1 MAFDVTAVLK
11 ANVSNFTSGIKE
23 AQSVFESFQS
33 KSKRTFENV
42 ANGFQT
48 AGLALSAGLTAPA
61 LAGIGAV
68 VKGYASLEQNLGG
81 TEAVFGQFAKSV
93 QNDAKNA
100 YQTMGL
106 SASDYMATANKMGS
120 LFQGSGLEQ
129 QKALDMTSK
138 AMKRAADVA
147 SVMGV
152 DVNMAME
159 SVAGAAKGNFTM
171 MDNLGVAMNATTLE
185 AYALEKGLN
194 FEWKTA
200 SNAEKAELAM
210 QMFMD
215 RTKQYDGNFLK
226 ESEKTVSGSLDAMKG
241 AFSNF
246 VAGLGNP
253 EADVAEL
260 MTNLKTT
267 IVNFSKNVKGVI
279 KTIWDNLP
287 LAPWQKWVALIAVG
301 AGPVLLALSGIMK
314 GIGTLKAA
322 FQGIGAVLTNPW
334 GLALVA
340 LVAGFVHAYKNSEKF
355 RNVVNSV
362 VSAVVAKFN
371 ELKAKAQPA
380 LDFIK
385 NALGKFNVGAF
396 APLIGGIGLFISSL
410 MKLKGIKIPNP
421 FSKFKPSF
429 PKIPNPFTGLAN
441 MAKAASSAI
450 KNAFSG
456 LGKAIG
462 SAFKGIGTAI
472 STVFQGIARAI
483 SMLNPAGVVSFAMG
497 LAAVT
502 ASLVALSAMQGM
514 VLPFLQGLADIFVQL
529 VGGTLQAFA
538 SALVTLAPVM
548 TTIAQAL
555 SMLSPLVV
563 AFGIA
568 FSMAATAV
576 GGAIAQI
583 VTALAGGVAQII
595 AAITPIVAIIS
606 STFLQVVTVI
616 TNAFVQIVQAIA
628 PFIPN
633 ITQMFTTIATVVA
646 NSIVQIVQA
655 LAPFIPAVTQMVVAL
670 APVLSQIVSAF
681 NNLVS
686 EISPIIDSITNLFK
700 TLGEQ
705 ISSILESAGSVVES
719 FGSAIRNVLDGVAG
733 IFESMGNAAKNAG
746 MGVKLMAQGIK
757 MLTELGL
764 MDLVATLAAVAT
776 GLTAIVASGIGS
788 AGPGLQAA
796 GMGMQMMA
804 TSAQMASVAIQML
817 PTALTTLSASL
828 GTLPAMMTMAGTA
841 MMTFATSAQS
851 SVMSLMA
858 IGATI
863 TQFASMLMTI
873 GPSATVASAGL
884 ATFNG
889 QANAAGSAMQRLG
902 SASTTALAQVTALG
916 TGITSSMAGATAAI
930 SNAGMQMS
938 TAVRMAGTQMTV
950 AMQASM
956 NQIKMVVLN
965 GMTASASAVQNGG
978 NQMTTAIRSAGTQ
991 MVTIIQSTMN
1001 QMKSAVLNGMTAIVS
1016 SVRNGGS
1023 QMVSAWQS
1031 AGQQMVS
1038 STQNTVNNMNSSL
1051 RNVGSGVNLYS
1062 NGTALMSG
1070 LKSGIDAGWAQITAS
1085 VSSMAQWIKDHK
1097 GPVSYDKRLL
1107 VDNGLAIMFG
1117 LNRGISS
1124 GWQEVKSN
1132 VSSMAGQLSELVQT
1146 GLDGSFDLPNMAA
1159 NLMNSVTV
1167 SHNPQSV
1174 QHSIDNVAGQ
1184 QRLIKKFDELI
1195 DEVRRS
1201 GNTYLDGKVISRKV
1215 DRNLGQ
1221 NTQLRSRTSWV
1232 T

>member
-33 KSKRTFENV
+33 KSNRTFENV

-120 LFQGSGLEQ
+120 LFQGSGVEQ

-152 DVNMAME
+152 DMNMAME

-194 FEWKTA
+194 FKWETA

-340 LVAGFVHAYKNSEKF
+340 LVALVAGFVHAYKNSEKF

-385 NALGKFNVGAF
+385 NTLGKFNVGAF

-441 MAKAASSAI
+441 MAKTAGSAV

-483 SMLNPAGVVSFAMG
+483 SMLNPAGVASFAMG

-502 ASLVALSAMQGM
+502 AALVALSAMQGM

-548 TTIAQAL
+548 TTIAQAF

-563 AFGIA
+563 AFGMA
-568 FSMAATAV
+568 FSMVATAV
-576 GGAIAQI
+576 GGAISQ
-583 VTALAGGVAQII
+583 L
-595 AAITPIVAIIS
+595 
-606 STFLQVVTVI
+606 VTVI
-616 TNAFVQIVQAIA
+616 TNAVVQIVQAIA

-646 NSIVQIVQA
+646 NAIVQIVQA
-655 LAPFIPAVTQMVVAL
+655 LAPFIPAVTQMVEAL

-686 EISPIIDSITNLFK
+686 QISPIIDSITNLFK

-705 ISSILESAGSVVES
+705 ISSILESASSVVES
-719 FGSAIRNVLDGVAG
+719 FGSAIRNVLDGIAG
-733 IFESMGNAAKNAG
+733 IFDSIGNAAKNAG
-746 MGVKLMAQGIK
+746 LGVKYMAEGIK
-757 MLTELGL
+757 ILVDLNL
-764 MDLVATLAAVAT
+764 ADLVGTLAAVAT
-776 GLTAIVASGIGS
+776 GLAAIAASGIGS

-804 TSAQMASVAIQML
+804 TSAHMASVAIQML
-817 PTALTTLSASL
+817 PTALTTLSAGL
-828 GTLPAMMTMAGTA
+828 GTLPVMMTMAGTA
-841 MMTFATSAQS
+841 MIAFATSAQS

-884 ATFNG
+884 ATFNS

-938 TAVRMAGTQMTV
+938 TAVRMAGTQM
-950 AMQASM
+950 
-956 NQIKMVVLN
+956 
-965 GMTASASAVQNGG
+965 
-978 NQMTTAIRSAGTQ
+978 
-991 MVTIIQSTMN
+991 VTIIQSTMN
-1001 QMKSAVLNGMTAIVS
+1001 QMKSAVLNGMMAIVS
-1016 SVRNGGS
+1016 AVRNGGS

-1051 RNVGSGVNLYS
+1051 RNVGSSVNLYS
-1062 NGTALMSG
+1062 NGTALMAG

-1174 QHSIDNVAGQ
+1174 QHSIDNVTSQ

>member
-33 KSKRTFENV
+33 KSNRTFENV

-120 LFQGSGLEQ
+120 LFQGSGVEQ

-152 DVNMAME
+152 DMNMAME

-194 FEWKTA
+194 FKWETA

-340 LVAGFVHAYKNSEKF
+340 LVALVAGFVHAYKNSEKF

-441 MAKAASSAI
+441 MAKTAGSAV

-568 FSMAATAV
+568 FSMVATAV
-576 GGAIAQI
+576 GGAISQ
-583 VTALAGGVAQII
+583 L
-595 AAITPIVAIIS
+595 
-606 STFLQVVTVI
+606 VTVI
-616 TNAFVQIVQAIA
+616 TNAVVQIVQAIA

-646 NSIVQIVQA
+646 NAIVQIVQA

-686 EISPIIDSITNLFK
+686 EISPIIDNITNLFK

-746 MGVKLMAQGIK
+746 TGVKLIAQGIK
-757 MLTELGL
+757 ILTELGL

-873 GPSATVASAGL
+873 GPSATVASAGF

-916 TGITSSMAGATAAI
+916 TGIASSMAGATAAI
-930 SNAGMQMS
+930 SNAG
-938 TAVRMAGTQMTV
+938 T
-950 AMQASM
+950 
-956 NQIKMVVLN
+956 
-965 GMTASASAVQNGG
+965 
-978 NQMTTAIRSAGTQ
+978 QMTTAIRSAGTQ
-991 MVTIIQSTMN
+991 MVTITQSTMN

-1016 SVRNGGS
+1016 AVRNGGS

-1174 QHSIDNVAGQ
+1174 QHSIDNVASQ

-1221 NTQLRSRTSWV
+1221 NTQLRSRTSWA

>member
-33 KSKRTFENV
+33 KSNRTFENV
-42 ANGFQT
+42 ANGFQM
-48 AGLALSAGLTAPA
+48 AGLALSAGLTAPV

-93 QNDAKNA
+93 QNDAKSA

-120 LFQGSGLEQ
+120 LFQGSGVDQ
-129 QKALDMTSK
+129 QKSLDMTSK

-152 DVNMAME
+152 DTSMAME
-159 SVAGAAKGNFTM
+159 SIAGAAKGNFTM

-194 FEWKTA
+194 FKWDTA
-200 SNAEKAELAM
+200 SNVEKAELAM

-226 ESEKTVSGSLDAMKG
+226 ESEKTVAGSLDAMKG

-253 EADVAEL
+253 EADVAQL

-267 IVNFSKNVKGVI
+267 IVNFSKNIKGVI

-287 LAPWQKWVALIAVG
+287 LAPWQKWVGLIAVG

-340 LVAGFVHAYKNSEKF
+340 LVALVAGFVHAYQNSEKF
-355 RNVVNSV
+355 RNIVNSA
-362 VSAVVAKFN
+362 VSAVIDKFN
-371 ELKAKAQPA
+371 ELKAKVQPT

-385 NALGKFNVGAF
+385 NALGKFNVGTF
-396 APLIGGIGLFISSL
+396 APLIGGIGLFIASL
-410 MKLKGIKIPNP
+410 IKLKGIKIPNP

-429 PKIPNPFTGLAN
+429 PKIPNPFAGLAN
-441 MAKAASSAI
+441 MAKSAGSAV

-462 SAFKGIGTAI
+462 TAFKGIGTAI

-483 SMLNPAGVVSFAMG
+483 SMLNPAGIASFAVG

-502 ASLVALSAMQGM
+502 AALVALSAVQGM
-514 VLPFLQGLADIFVQL
+514 VLPFLQGLADIFVKL

-538 SALVTLAPVM
+538 SALVTLAPIM
-548 TTIAQAL
+548 TTIAQAFA
-555 SMLSPLVV
+555 MLSPLVV
-563 AFGIA
+563 AFGVA
-568 FSMAATAV
+568 FSMVATAV
-576 GGAIAQI
+576 GGAIAK
-583 VTALAGGVAQII
+583 II
-595 AAITPIVAIIS
+595 TAITPIVAIIS
-606 STFLQVVTVI
+606 SALLRIVTVI
-616 TNAFVQIVQAIA
+616 TNAVVQIVQAIA

-646 NSIVQIVQA
+646 NAIVQIVQA

-681 NNLVS
+681 NNLIS
-686 EISPIIDSITNLFK
+686 QISPIIDSITNLFR

-746 MGVKLMAQGIK
+746 QGVKLMAQGIK
-757 MLTELGL
+757 MLVDLKLG
-764 MDLVATLAAVAT
+764 DLVGTLAAVAV
-776 GLTAIVASGIGS
+776 GLTAIVSSGIGS

-817 PTALTTLSASL
+817 PTALATLSASL
-828 GTLPAMMTMAGTA
+828 GTLPAMMNMAGSA
-841 MMTFATSAQS
+841 MVTFATSAQS
-851 SVMSLMA
+851 SMMSLMA
-858 IGATI
+858 IGTI
-863 TQFASMLMTI
+863 IAQFASMLIAI
-873 GPSATVASAGL
+873 GSSTAVASAGL

-889 QANAAGSAMQRLG
+889 QANAAGSAMQRLS
-902 SASTTALAQVTALG
+902 SASSSTLGQVTALG
-916 TGITSSMAGATAAI
+916 AGIMSSMANATASI
-930 SNAGMQMS
+930 SNAG
-938 TAVRMAGTQMTV
+938 A
-950 AMQASM
+950 
-956 NQIKMVVLN
+956 
-965 GMTASASAVQNGG
+965 
-978 NQMTTAIRSAGTQ
+978 QMTTTLRSSGTQ
-991 MVTIIQSTMN
+991 MVTITQSTMN

-1016 SVRNGGS
+1016 AVRNGGS

-1038 STQNTVNNMNSSL
+1038 STQNTVNKMNSSL

-1062 NGTALMSG
+1062 NGTALMAG
-1070 LKSGIDAGWAQITAS
+1070 LKSGIDAGWSQITAS
-1085 VSSMAQWIKDHK
+1085 VSSMAEWIKQNK

-1174 QHSIDNVAGQ
+1174 QHSIDNVASQ

-1215 DRNLGQ
+1215 DHNLGQ
-1221 NTQLRSRTSWV
+1221 NTQLRSRTSWA

>member
-33 KSKRTFENV
+33 KSNRTFENV

-120 LFQGSGLEQ
+120 LFQGSGVEQ

-152 DVNMAME
+152 DMNMAME

-194 FEWKTA
+194 FKWETA

-340 LVAGFVHAYKNSEKF
+340 LVALVAGFVHAYKNSEKF

-421 FSKFKPSF
+421 FSKFKATF

-441 MAKAASSAI
+441 MAKTAGSAV

-483 SMLNPAGVVSFAMG
+483 SMLNPAGVASFAMG

-502 ASLVALSAMQGM
+502 AALVALSAMQGM

-548 TTIAQAL
+548 TTIAQAF

-563 AFGIA
+563 AFGMA
-568 FSMAATAV
+568 FSMVATAV
-576 GGAIAQI
+576 GGAISQ
-583 VTALAGGVAQII
+583 L
-595 AAITPIVAIIS
+595 
-606 STFLQVVTVI
+606 VTVI
-616 TNAFVQIVQAIA
+616 TNAVVQIVQAIA

-633 ITQMFTTIATVVA
+633 ITQMFTTISTVVA
-646 NSIVQIVQA
+646 NAIVQIVQA

-705 ISSILESAGSVVES
+705 ISFILESAGSVVES

-746 MGVKLMAQGIK
+746 TGVKLIAQGIK

-902 SASTTALAQVTALG
+902 SASTTTLAQVTALG
-916 TGITSSMAGATAAI
+916 AGIMSSMAGATAAI
-930 SNAGMQMS
+930 SNAG
-938 TAVRMAGTQMTV
+938 T
-950 AMQASM
+950 
-956 NQIKMVVLN
+956 
-965 GMTASASAVQNGG
+965 
-978 NQMTTAIRSAGTQ
+978 QMTTAIRSAGTQ
-991 MVTIIQSTMN
+991 MVTITQSTMN

-1016 SVRNGGS
+1016 AVRNGGS

-1038 STQNTVNNMNSSL
+1038 STQNTVNSMNSSL

-1062 NGTALMSG
+1062 NGTALMAG

-1174 QHSIDNVAGQ
+1174 QHSIDNVASQ

-1221 NTQLRSRTSWV
+1221 NTQLRSRTSWA

>member
-33 KSKRTFENV
+33 KSNRTFENV

-120 LFQGSGLEQ
+120 LFQGSGVEQ

-152 DVNMAME
+152 DMNMAME

-194 FEWKTA
+194 FKWETA

-322 FQGIGAVLTNPW
+322 FQGIGGVLTNPW
-334 GLALVA
+334 GLALVALVA

-396 APLIGGIGLFISSL
+396 APLIGGIGLFITSL

-421 FSKFKPSF
+421 FSKFKPTF

-441 MAKAASSAI
+441 MAKAASSAV

-483 SMLNPAGVVSFAMG
+483 SMLNPAGVASFAMG

-502 ASLVALSAMQGM
+502 AALVALSAMQGM

-576 GGAIAQI
+576 GGAISQ
-583 VTALAGGVAQII
+583 L
-595 AAITPIVAIIS
+595 
-606 STFLQVVTVI
+606 VTVI
-616 TNAFVQIVQAIA
+616 TNAVVQIVQAIA

-633 ITQMFTTIATVVA
+633 ITQMFTTITTVVA
-646 NSIVQIVQA
+646 NAIVQIVQA
-655 LAPFIPAVTQMVVAL
+655 LAPFIPALTQMVEAL

-681 NNLVS
+681 NKLVS
-686 EISPIIDSITNLFK
+686 QISPIIDSITNLFK

-705 ISSILESAGSVVES
+705 ISSILESASSVVES
-719 FGSAIRNVLDGVAG
+719 FGSAIRNVLDGIAG
-733 IFESMGNAAKNAG
+733 IFDSIGNAAKNAG
-746 MGVKLMAQGIK
+746 LGVKYMAEGIK
-757 MLTELGL
+757 ILVDLNL
-764 MDLVATLAAVAT
+764 ADLVGTLAAVAT
-776 GLTAIVASGIGS
+776 GLAAIAASGIGS

-804 TSAQMASVAIQML
+804 TSAHMASVAIQML
-817 PTALTTLSASL
+817 PTALTTLSAGL
-828 GTLPAMMTMAGTA
+828 GTLPVMMTMAGTA
-841 MMTFATSAQS
+841 MIAFATSAQS

-884 ATFNG
+884 ATFNS

-938 TAVRMAGTQMTV
+938 TTVRMAGTQMTV

-965 GMTASASAVQNGG
+965 GMTA
-978 NQMTTAIRSAGTQ
+978 
-991 MVTIIQSTMN
+991 
-1001 QMKSAVLNGMTAIVS
+1001 IVS
-1016 SVRNGGS
+1016 AVRNGGS

-1038 STQNTVNNMNSSL
+1038 STQNTVKNMNSSL

-1062 NGTALMSG
+1062 NGTALMAG

-1146 GLDGSFDLPNMAA
+1146 GIDGSFDLPNMAA

-1221 NTQLRSRTSWV
+1221 NTQLRSRTSWA

>member
-33 KSKRTFENV
+33 KSNRTFENV

-120 LFQGSGLEQ
+120 LFQGSGVEQ

-152 DVNMAME
+152 DMNMAME

-194 FEWKTA
+194 FKWETA

-340 LVAGFVHAYKNSEKF
+340 LVALVAGFVHAYKNSEKF

-421 FSKFKPSF
+421 FSKFKPTF

-441 MAKAASSAI
+441 MAKTAGSAV

-483 SMLNPAGVVSFAMG
+483 SMLNPAGVASFAMG

-502 ASLVALSAMQGM
+502 AALVALSAMQGM

-548 TTIAQAL
+548 TTIAQAF

-563 AFGIA
+563 AFGMA
-568 FSMAATAV
+568 FSMVATAV
-576 GGAIAQI
+576 GGAISQ
-583 VTALAGGVAQII
+583 L
-595 AAITPIVAIIS
+595 
-606 STFLQVVTVI
+606 VTVI
-616 TNAFVQIVQAIA
+616 TNAVVQIVQAIA

-633 ITQMFTTIATVVA
+633 ITQMFTTISTVVA
-646 NSIVQIVQA
+646 NAIVQIVQA

-705 ISSILESAGSVVES
+705 ISFILESAGSVVES

-746 MGVKLMAQGIK
+746 TGVKLIAQGIK

-902 SASTTALAQVTALG
+902 SASTTTLAQVTALG
-916 TGITSSMAGATAAI
+916 AGIMSSMAGATAAI
-930 SNAGMQMS
+930 SNAG
-938 TAVRMAGTQMTV
+938 T
-950 AMQASM
+950 
-956 NQIKMVVLN
+956 
-965 GMTASASAVQNGG
+965 
-978 NQMTTAIRSAGTQ
+978 QMTTAIRSAGTQ
-991 MVTIIQSTMN
+991 MVTITQSTMN

-1016 SVRNGGS
+1016 AVRNGGS

-1038 STQNTVNNMNSSL
+1038 STQNTVNSMNSSL

-1062 NGTALMSG
+1062 NGTALMAG

-1174 QHSIDNVAGQ
+1174 QHSIDNVASQ

-1221 NTQLRSRTSWV
+1221 NTQLRSRTSWA

>member
-33 KSKRTFENV
+33 KSNRTFENV

-120 LFQGSGLEQ
+120 LFQGSGVEQ

-152 DVNMAME
+152 DMNMAME

-194 FEWKTA
+194 FKWETA

-340 LVAGFVHAYKNSEKF
+340 LVALVAGFVHAYKNSEKF

-421 FSKFKPSF
+421 FSKFKPTF

-441 MAKAASSAI
+441 MAKAASSAV

-502 ASLVALSAMQGM
+502 TALVALSAMQGM

-538 SALVTLAPVM
+538 SALVTLSPVM

-555 SMLSPLVV
+555 SILSPLVV

-576 GGAIAQI
+576 GGAIAQ
-583 VTALAGGVAQII
+583 L
-595 AAITPIVAIIS
+595 
-606 STFLQVVTVI
+606 VTVI
-616 TNAFVQIVQAIA
+616 TNAVVQIVQAIA

-633 ITQMFTTIATVVA
+633 ITQMFTTITTVVA
-646 NSIVQIVQA
+646 NAIVQIVQA

-746 MGVKLMAQGIK
+746 TGVKLMAQGIK

-873 GPSATVASAGL
+873 GPSATVANAGL
-884 ATFNG
+884 ATFNS

-916 TGITSSMAGATAAI
+916 TGIASSMAGATAAI
-930 SNAGMQMS
+930 SNAG
-938 TAVRMAGTQMTV
+938 T
-950 AMQASM
+950 
-956 NQIKMVVLN
+956 
-965 GMTASASAVQNGG
+965 
-978 NQMTTAIRSAGTQ
+978 QMTTAIRSAGTQ
-991 MVTIIQSTMN
+991 MVTITQSTMN

-1016 SVRNGGS
+1016 AVRNGGS

-1038 STQNTVNNMNSSL
+1038 STQNTVNSMNSSL

-1062 NGTALMSG
+1062 NGTALMAG

-1174 QHSIDNVAGQ
+1174 QHSIDNVASQ

-1221 NTQLRSRTSWV
+1221 NTQLRSRTSWA